1 MAFTNIIYGTIG
13 ETSGNVI
20 NSKSYTSNLSKFQV
34 RYNGTGNW
42 LECSESANI
51 TNKSNCSFEIK
62 LKDGEILTDMCDMF
76 NNCSSLTSLDLSNFD
91 TSNVTDMDSMF
102 YGCSSLISLDVSNF
116 NTSNVDYM
124 CHMFY
129 GCSKLT
135 SLDLSNFDTS
145 KVNDMDWMF
154 SKCSELISLD
164 LSSFDISN
172 VTDMNGMFS
181 DCSKLTSLDLS
192 NFDTSNVTAM
202 NHMFQNC
209 TSLTLLGLLYSP
221 SSTINILAQLLD
233 TSVARNIYYIDA
245 KPSELIPRENIS
257 HIKYGENKVTANV
270 TLRAIGNVE
279 DELDCLTGDVTQ
291 RIGLALID
299 GTVGGGLPYGHGDP
313 RNGTICLEFSK
324 NSPIYMDGP
333 LKNSSTPYISQQL
346 PYRVGIGVD
355 YCHIAKF
362 SEVASSAIVRVPGN
376 TRQEA
381 LDWLK
386 NNLITF
392 IYELETPI
400 IKTVDLTTVDQ
411 DGQPTKLKTFNDI
424 THVEIKAD
432 NIIPSVDVEVAT
444 KISETLSTLGLDHHD
459 ISETQNKL
467 GRTIDEQTEN
477 TDATMMATT
486 EIYEQTL

>member
-20 NSKSYTSNLSKFQV
+20 NSGSYASNLSKFQV

-202 NHMFQNC
+202 NRMFQNC

-233 TSVARNIYYIDA
+233 TSVAKNIYYIDA

-291 RIGLALID
+291 RIGEIVLDGSDDERYAINGGTTSEGLTRFLVNNDIPNRKQKGNIISNLLPIAYNSDSYGVFNGVGLNIIINCSTVDELKIWLQQNPITIQYQLA
-299 GTVGGGLPYGHGDP
+299 T
-313 RNGTICLEFSK
+313 ES
-324 NSPIYMDGP
+324 
-333 LKNSSTPYISQQL
+333 
-346 PYRVGIGVD
+346 
-355 YCHIAKF
+355 
-362 SEVASSAIVRVPGN
+362 
-376 TRQEA
+376 
-381 LDWLK
+381 
-386 NNLITF
+386 
-392 IYELETPI
+392 
-400 IKTVDLTTVDQ
+400 IKTVDLSILDQ
-411 DGQPTKLKTFNDI
+411 NENKVSSISSFNDTTHI
-424 THVEIKAD
+424 TASGET
-432 NIIPSVDVEVAT
+432 IPPIFEGYLAT
-444 KISETLSTLGLDHHD
+444 KEV
-459 ISETQNKL
+459 E
-467 GRTIDEQTEN
+467 
-477 TDATMMATT
+477 
-486 EIYEQTL
+486 